1 VSHDVPERTCTGCGA
16 KRPKA
21 ALLRICARGGGIA
34 IDESSKA
41 PGRGAY
47 ICRDA
52 ECARKARKKDSLS
65 RSLKVSV
72 PHRMYDDIEALTEG
86 R

>member
-1 VSHDVPERTCTGCGA
+1 MPERTCAGCGA

-21 ALLRICARGGGIA
+21 ALLRICARGSDVE

-47 ICRDA
+47 ICRDV

-72 PHRMYDDIEALTEG
+72 PHRMYDDIEALVEG

>member
-1 VSHDVPERTCTGCGA
+1 VSREAPERTCAGCGA
-16 KRPKA
+16 KRPRE
-21 ALLRICARGGGIA
+21 ALLRVCARGGEVA

-52 ECARKARKKDSLS
+52 ECAGKARKKDSLS

-72 PHRMYDDIEALTEG
+72 PNRMYDDIEARLSG